1 MDGEHEEEGAHDDQ
15 VPRAQMEAS
24 YYVSNQICTLNYIY
38 FNNCLLT
45 TWQLWSIAS
54 TSTRPRRPRKPTRG
68 ILLDRMTRSMGR
80 RMPVSVAEG
89 NRRPNDPVQA
99 AKLASEAGVII
110 NDRIPILTH
119 WKEYKKDEN
128 YYNNFVGK
136 LAVSAYLHSTL
147 LTLYCAT
154 L

>member
-1 MDGEHEEEGAHDDQ
+1 
-15 VPRAQMEAS
+15 
-24 YYVSNQICTLNYIY
+24 
-38 FNNCLLT
+38 
-45 TWQLWSIAS
+45 
-54 TSTRPRRPRKPTRG
+54 
-68 ILLDRMTRSMGR
+68 MTRAMGR

-128 YYNNFVGK
+128 YYNNLVGM
-136 LAVSAYLHSTL
+136 LAVSAYLHSIVL
-147 LTLYCAT
+147 HY
-154 L
+154 

>member
-1 MDGEHEEEGAHDDQ
+1 
-15 VPRAQMEAS
+15 
-24 YYVSNQICTLNYIY
+24 
-38 FNNCLLT
+38 
-45 TWQLWSIAS
+45 
-54 TSTRPRRPRKPTRG
+54 
-68 ILLDRMTRSMGR
+68 MTRAMGR
-80 RMPVSVAEG
+80 RMPMSVVEG
-89 NRRPNDPVQA
+89 NKRPNDPIQA

-110 NDRIPILTH
+110 NGIPILTH

>member
-1 MDGEHEEEGAHDDQ
+1 
-15 VPRAQMEAS
+15 
-24 YYVSNQICTLNYIY
+24 
-38 FNNCLLT
+38 
-45 TWQLWSIAS
+45 
-54 TSTRPRRPRKPTRG
+54 
-68 ILLDRMTRSMGR
+68 MGR

-136 LAVSAYLHSTL
+136 LAVCAYLHSTL
-147 LTLYCAT
+147 LTLYCAI